1 MAQRFHFDLT
11 DGFRTLHDRAGTLAP
26 DVDRALVQALM
37 AIKELRESGEL
48 ATLGDGWQMIVRDTS
63 GTVRQVFLI
72 Q

>member
-11 DGFRTLHDRAGTLAP
+11 DGYRTLRDRAGTLAP
-26 DVDRALVQALM
+26 DVDRALAQALM
-37 AIKELRESGEL
+37 AIKELRDSGEL
-48 ATLGDGWQMIVRDTS
+48 ATLGDGWQMVVRDTS